1 MGGNFDYTQIEKV
14 ANLKYRE
21 ALRKRLDAFDG
32 DAKKAFTGK
41 NALDK
46 NPVYLEDRMTTVPL
60 KVKIVTLENLYTIR
74 KEISPDLNVEK
85 VIDTKV
91 REILKRRLEEFN
103 GDPKKAFTNL
113 EENPIYLNK
122 EKGIRIKRVTISGVS
137 NAVALHDKKD
147 IKGNYILDASGK
159 KQPVDFVNTSNNHH
173 VAIYQDANGDLQ
185 ESVVSF
191 YEAVTRATLGI
202 PIIDKDY
209 KKEEGWRFLFTMKQN
224 EYFVFPNPATGFNP
238 SEIDLMDE
246 ENYARI
252 SPNLFRVQKLAS
264 KYYVFRHHLETK
276 VDDDKRLQ
284 EITWKRLSSLKDIDK
299 LVKVRINHLGQ
310 IVSVGEY

>member
-1 MGGNFDYTQIEKV
+1 
-14 ANLKYRE
+14 
-21 ALRKRLDAFDG
+21 
-32 DAKKAFTGK
+32 
-41 NALDK
+41 
-46 NPVYLEDRMTTVPL
+46 
-60 KVKIVTLENLYTIR
+60 
-74 KEISPDLNVEK
+74 
-85 VIDTKV
+85 
-91 REILKRRLEEFN
+91 
-103 GDPKKAFTNL
+103 
-113 EENPIYLNK
+113 
-122 EKGIRIKRVTISGVS
+122 
-137 NAVALHDKKD
+137 
-147 IKGNYILDASGK
+147 
-159 KQPVDFVNTSNNHH
+159 
-173 VAIYQDANGDLQ
+173 
-185 ESVVSF
+185 
-191 YEAVTRATLGI
+191 
-202 PIIDKDY
+202 
-209 KKEEGWRFLFTMKQN
+209 MKQN